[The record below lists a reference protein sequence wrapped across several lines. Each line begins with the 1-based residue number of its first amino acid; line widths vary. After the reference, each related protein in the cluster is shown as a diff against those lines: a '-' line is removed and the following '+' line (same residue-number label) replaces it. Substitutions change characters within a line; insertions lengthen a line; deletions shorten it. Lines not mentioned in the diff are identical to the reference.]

1 MLVQIAHNP
10 GNLEIKDIVRDVFY
24 LTQLNWSAPDIE
36 INAPVTIRWADDMLR
51 DLYIEPDR

>member
-1 MLVQIAHNP
+1 MLVQLAHNP
-10 GNLEIKDIVRDVFY
+10 GTFQIGDVARDVFF